1 MAIVKGVSF
10 ADAFTSPRSADEIFL
25 DYIMDLCVIVYD
37 RMEELG
43 IDQKTLAE
51 RMGKRESQISR
62 LLSGEAN
69 FTLKTLSQLDEALG
83 LNLSIKPVPTDVTLA
98 TTSYT
103 VPSGS
108 YGSRGSWGN
117 QIGQVRS
124 TAKVVTA

>member
-1 MAIVKGVSF
+1 MAIVKGESF
-10 ADAFTSPRSADEIFL
+10 ADAFMGPRSAEEILL

-69 FTLKTLSQLDEALG
+69 FTMKTLAQLDEALG
-83 LNLSIKPVPTDVTLA
+83 LNLSIKPAPMTATPV

-103 VPSGS
+103 VPSAS
-108 YGSRGSWGN
+108 YGAWGSHVGY
-117 QIGQVRS
+117 VHS
-124 TAKVVTA
+124 TAKVVRA